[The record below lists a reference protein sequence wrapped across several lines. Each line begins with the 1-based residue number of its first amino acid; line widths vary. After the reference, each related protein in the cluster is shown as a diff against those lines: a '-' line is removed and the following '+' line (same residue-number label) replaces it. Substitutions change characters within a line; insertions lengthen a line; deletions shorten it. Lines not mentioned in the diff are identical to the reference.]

1 MIEDF
6 HITNPLFQNQT
17 GVVHGWEIDGEV
29 NLDKNKLEFGLEKTG
44 QYIIKSFIPIV
55 SEQINYE
62 ISLDLKVTE
71 QLDKK
76 DSKNGLIML
85 QLYPE
90 PKVEL

>member
-1 MIEDF
+1 M
-6 HITNPLFQNQT
+6 
-17 GVVHGWEIDGEV
+17 
-29 NLDKNKLEFGLEKTG
+29 EKPG

-71 QLDKK
+71 QFDKK

-90 PKVEL
+90 PKVELQKENQIKFSG